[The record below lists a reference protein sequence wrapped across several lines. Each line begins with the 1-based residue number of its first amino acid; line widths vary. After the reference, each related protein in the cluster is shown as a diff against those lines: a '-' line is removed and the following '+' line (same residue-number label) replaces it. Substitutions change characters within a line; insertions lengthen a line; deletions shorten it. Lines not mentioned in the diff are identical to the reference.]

1 MWIKIKSKKNENN
14 KSIIFKI
21 NENESYL
28 IWKNKLTNLK
38 KRIFEINIFTKK
50 RWINYER
57 TWRISQRK

>member
-1 MWIKIKSKKNENN
+1 MRIKKKSKKNENN